1 MIGPSAGP
9 LRILHLEDSDLDA
22 ELIEAEL
29 DNLHHPYV
37 IERVMTRDAFA
48 ATARPGRHDLI
59 LADYVLPTFDGVSA
73 LGIAREQCPDIPFI
87 FCSGTL
93 GEEVAVEAL
102 KNGATDY
109 VTKQRLDRMARTI
122 VRALAEAR
130 TRADK
135 AAAEAALQALNETL
149 ESRIAERTRELAETN
164 AELKREIGER
174 ERAEDAL
181 RLNQRLEAVGQLT
194 SGVAH
199 DFNNLLT
206 VIAGNIEFLERAV
219 SDDRSKRRLTM
230 MKGAADRGAR
240 LTAQLLAFSR
250 RQRLEPTPVGL
261 NDTVASMRDLLQS
274 SIGGAVQI
282 ETTLQADLWP
292 ALIDATQIELVIL
305 NLAINA
311 RDAMAVGGRLTIETA
326 NVTVTGAPSRPEQPQ
341 PGEYVMVSV
350 SDTGTG
356 MPPEVL
362 SRVFE
367 PFFTTKEVG
376 KGSGLGLAQ
385 VFGFVKQSGGGIRI
399 DTVLG
404 EGTSIKVYLP
414 RVVEEGAAPA
424 EKAAPV
430 DCARTHPPGSR
441 PTLLVVDDDA
451 EVREV
456 TVTRLAEAG
465 HDVREA
471 SSGLQALAALE
482 ADPCVDLVVLDFA
495 MPGMNGAEA
504 AIEIRKRWPGMP
516 VLLVTGFAD
525 TTALT
530 LAGANG
536 ADAVVLKPYRD
547 GELERKVASALAAR
561 AAPGL
566 RLVSGVGRGS

>member
-1 MIGPSAGP
+1 VIGPAAGP

-29 DNLHHPYV
+29 ENLGHPV
-37 IERVMTRDAFA
+37 EIERVITRDEFA
-48 ATARPGRHDLI
+48 AAAKAGRHDVI

-73 LGIAREQCPDIPFI
+73 LGIAREQCPDTPFI

-109 VTKQRLDRMARTI
+109 VTKQRLDRMGRTI
-122 VRALAEAR
+122 VRALAEQRAR
-130 TRADK
+130 RDK
-135 AAAEAALQALNETL
+135 HAAEAALQALNDTL
-149 ESRIAERTRELAETN
+149 ESRIAERTRELAEAN
-164 AELKREIGER
+164 AALQEQIIER

-219 SDDRSKRRLTM
+219 SDERSKRRLGM
-230 MKGAADRGAR
+230 MRGAAERGAS

-250 RQRLEPTPVGL
+250 RQRLVPTPVSL
-261 NDTVASMRDLLQS
+261 NRTVMSMRDLLQS
-274 SIGGAVQI
+274 SIGGAIQI
-282 ETTLQADLWP
+282 ETTLQDGLWP

-326 NVTVTGAPSRPEQPQ
+326 NVTVSGAATRPEQSQ
-341 PGEYVMVSV
+341 PGEYVMIAV

-362 SRVFE
+362 ARVFE
-367 PFFTTKEVG
+367 PFFTTKETG

-385 VFGFVKQSGGGIRI
+385 VYGFIKQSGGGIRI
-399 DTVLG
+399 DTIPG

-414 RVVEEGAAPA
+414 RVDEVVASAPEGTAPID
-424 EKAAPV
+424 V
-430 DCARTHPPGSR
+430 ARTFVSGAQPIV
-441 PTLLVVDDDA
+441 LVVDDDVG
-451 EVREV
+451 VREV
-456 TVTRLAEAG
+456 TATRLVEAG
-465 HDVREA
+465 YTVREA
-471 SSGLQALAALE
+471 ASGLQALSALE
-482 ADPCVDLVVLDFA
+482 ADPRVDLVVLDFA
-495 MPGMNGAEA
+495 MPGMNGAEVA
-504 AIEIRKRWPGMP
+504 AEIRKRWPAMP
-516 VLLVTGFAD
+516 LLFVTGFAD
-525 TTALT
+525 TAA
-530 LAGANG
+530 LAGAG
-536 ADAVVLKPYRD
+536 AGGPDAIVLKPYRD
-547 GELERKVASALAAR
+547 GELERKVATALADR

-566 RLVSGVGRGS
+566 RLVSDRSRGA

>member
-1 MIGPSAGP
+1 M
-9 LRILHLEDSDLDA
+9 EDSDLDA

-29 DNLHHPYV
+29 DDLGHPFV
-37 IERVMTRDAFA
+37 IERVMTRDGFA
-48 ATARPGRHDLI
+48 ATAWPDRHDLI

-109 VTKQRLDRMARTI
+109 VTKQRLDRLVRTI

-130 TRADK
+130 ARADK
-135 AAAEAALQALNETL
+135 RAAEAALQAINETL
-149 ESRIAERTRELAETN
+149 ETRIAERTCELAEAN

-219 SDDRSKRRLTM
+219 SDDRSKRRLSM

-261 NDTVASMRDLLQS
+261 NDTVVSMGELLQS

-326 NVTVTGAPSRPEQPQ
+326 NVIVTGPPSRPEQPQ

-356 MPPEVL
+356 MPPEIL

-414 RVVEEGAAPA
+414 RVVGAGVAPT
-424 EKAAPV
+424 EKVEPV
-430 DCARTHPPGSR
+430 DCALTHPPGSR

-456 TVTRLAEAG
+456 TVTRLSEIG

-471 SSGLQALAALE
+471 ASGLQALASLE

-504 AIEIRKRWPGMP
+504 AIEIRRRWPGMP
-516 VLLVTGFAD
+516 VLFVTGFAD
-525 TTALT
+525 TTALKS
-530 LAGANG
+530 AGASG
-536 ADAVVLKPYRD
+536 SDAVVLKPFRD
-547 GELERKVASALAAR
+547 GELERKVGLALAGKVE
-561 AAPGL
+561 PGL
-566 RLVSGVGRGS
+566 RLVSDRSRNG

>member
-1 MIGPSAGP
+1 VIGPSAGP

-29 DNLHHPYV
+29 DGLGHPFV
-37 IERVMTRDAFA
+37 IERVMTREAFA
-48 ATARPGRHDLI
+48 AAAIPCRHDLI

-73 LGIAREQCPDIPFI
+73 LGIAREQCPEVPFI

-109 VTKQRLDRMARTI
+109 VTKQRLDRLVRTV
-122 VRALAEAR
+122 VRALVEAKA
-130 TRADK
+130 RADK
-135 AAAEAALQALNETL
+135 CAAEAALQALNETL
-149 ESRIAERTRELAETN
+149 ETRIAERTRELAEAN

-174 ERAEDAL
+174 ERVEDAL

-219 SDDRSKRRLTM
+219 SDDRSKRRLSM

-282 ETTLQADLWP
+282 ETTLQVDLWP

-326 NVTVTGAPSRPEQPQ
+326 NVIVTGAPSRPEQPQ

-356 MPPEVL
+356 MRPEVL
-362 SRVFE
+362 ARVFE

-414 RVVEEGAAPA
+414 RVVGEGMAMI
-424 EKAAPV
+424 EKAKPV
-430 DCARTHPPGSR
+430 DCAVTHPPGSK

-456 TVTRLAEAG
+456 TVTRLAEVG

-471 SSGLQALAALE
+471 ASGLQALAALE

-495 MPGMNGAEA
+495 MPGMNGAEV

-516 VLLVTGFAD
+516 VLFVTGFAD
-525 TTALT
+525 TTALKS
-530 LAGANG
+530 AGASG
-536 ADAVVLKPYRD
+536 SDAVVLKPFRD
-547 GELERKVASALAAR
+547 GELERKVATAIAAR
-561 AAPGL
+561 AQPGL
-566 RLVSGVGRGS
+566 RLVSDNG

>member
-1 MIGPSAGP
+1 VIGASAGP

-29 DNLHHPYV
+29 DNLGHPVV
-37 IERVMTRDAFA
+37 IERVITRDGFA
-48 ATARPGRHDLI
+48 AAAVAGRHDII

-73 LGIAREQCPDIPFI
+73 LGIARQQCPDTPFI

-109 VTKQRLDRMARTI
+109 VTKQRLDRMCRTI

-130 TRADK
+130 AREDK
-135 AAAEAALQALNETL
+135 RAAEAALKALNDTL
-149 ESRIAERTRELAETN
+149 ETRIAERTRELAEAN
-164 AELKREIGER
+164 AALEAQITER

-181 RLNQRLEAVGQLT
+181 RLVQRLDAVGQLT

-206 VIAGNIEFLERAV
+206 VIAGNIEFLEKAV
-219 SDDRSKRRLTM
+219 SDARSKRRLAM
-230 MKGAADRGAR
+230 MRGAAERGAR

-250 RQRLEPTPVGL
+250 RQRLEPTPVSL
-261 NDTVASMRDLLQS
+261 NRTVVSMRDLLQS
-274 SIGGAVQI
+274 SIGGAIRI
-282 ETTLQADLWP
+282 ETTLQQDLWP
-292 ALIDATQIELVIL
+292 ALVDATQIELVIL

-326 NVTVTGAPSRPEQPQ
+326 NVIVTVNPTRPEQPQ
-341 PGEYVMVSV
+341 PGEYVMISV

-356 MPPEVL
+356 MTPDVM

-367 PFFTTKEVG
+367 PFFTTKETG

-385 VFGFVKQSGGGIRI
+385 VYGFVKQSGGGVRI

-414 RVVEEGAAPA
+414 RVEGAVAALPESGPVVEGIRGYAPGR
-424 EKAAPV
+424 EPV
-430 DCARTHPPGSR
+430 
-441 PTLLVVDDDA
+441 LLVVDDDA
-451 EVREV
+451 GVREV
-456 TVTRLAEAG
+456 TVTRLSEAG
-465 HDVREA
+465 YTVHEA
-471 SSGLQALAALE
+471 ASGLQALAFLE
-482 ADPCVDLVVLDFA
+482 AEPNVDLVVLDFA
-495 MPGMNGAEA
+495 MPGMNGAEVA
-504 AIEIRKRWPGMP
+504 TEIRKRWPAVP
-516 VLLVTGFAD
+516 ILFVTGFAE
-525 TTALT
+525 TAALDR
-530 LAGANG
+530 AGVTG
-536 ADAVVLKPYRD
+536 ADAIVLKPFRD
-547 GELERKVASALAAR
+547 GELERKVSAALASPV
-561 AAPGL
+561 AAGL
-566 RLVSGVGRGS
+566 RLVSDRSRQG

>member
-29 DNLHHPYV
+29 DNLGHPFV

-48 ATARPGRHDLI
+48 ATALPGRHDLI

-109 VTKQRLDRMARTI
+109 VTKQRLDRMARTV
-122 VRALAEAR
+122 VRALTEAR
-130 TRADK
+130 GRTDRR
-135 AAAEAALQALNETL
+135 AAETALQALNETL
-149 ESRIAERTRELAETN
+149 EARIAERTRELAEAN

-174 ERAEDAL
+174 ERVEDAL

-206 VIAGNIEFLERAV
+206 VISGNIEFLERAV
-219 SDDRSKRRLTM
+219 SDDRSKRRLAM

-292 ALIDATQIELVIL
+292 ALVDATQIELVIL

-326 NVTVTGAPSRPEQPQ
+326 NVIVTGAPSRPEQPQ
-341 PGEYVMVSV
+341 PGEYVMVAV

-356 MPPEVL
+356 MRPEVL
-362 SRVFE
+362 ARVFE

-399 DTVLG
+399 DTTLG

-414 RVVEEGAAPA
+414 RIEGEPAATA
-424 EKAAPV
+424 KAAPI
-430 DCARTHPPGSR
+430 DCTRTHPPGGR

-456 TVTRLAEAG
+456 TVTRLSEAG
-465 HDVREA
+465 HEVREA
-471 SSGLQALAALE
+471 ASGLQALASLE

-504 AIEIRKRWPGMP
+504 ALEIRKRWPAMP
-516 VLLVTGFAD
+516 VLFVTGFAD

-530 LAGANG
+530 QAGAHG

-547 GELERKVASALAAR
+547 GELERKVAFALTERPAL
-561 AAPGL
+561 GL
-566 RLVSGVGRGS
+566 RLVSDRGGMP